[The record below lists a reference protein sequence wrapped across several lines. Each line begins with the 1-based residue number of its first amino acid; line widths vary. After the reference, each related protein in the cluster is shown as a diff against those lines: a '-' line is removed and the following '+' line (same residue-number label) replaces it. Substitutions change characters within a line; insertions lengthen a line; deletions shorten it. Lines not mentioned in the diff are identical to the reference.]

1 MFLLYLVYP
10 VLTTMAYMKQES
22 DAFLDM
28 HQDDACFMN
37 EYGVNNLQANHNILI
52 VDDDD
57 DIIECFKFIF
67 ECEGFK
73 IDCAHSPEEAL
84 EKARDKKYVIA
95 ILDYILPNMR
105 GDELAEKLSRIDDS
119 INLIFISGYTD
130 AEETITKKG
139 ISAYRFFMKPINPE
153 SLIDAIKSIAVEPHY
168 TYTPVPQTFTII

>member
-1 MFLLYLVYP
+1 
-10 VLTTMAYMKQES
+10 MKQES
-22 DAFLDM
+22 DALLDM
-28 HQDDACFMN
+28 HQEETCFMN
-37 EYGVNNLQANHNILI
+37 GYGVNNVHVNRNILI

-57 DIIECFKFIF
+57 DIIDCFKFIF

-84 EKARDKKYVIA
+84 EKARDNKYVIA

-105 GDELAEKLSRIDDS
+105 GDELAEKLSSIDDS

-153 SLIDAIKSIAVEPHY
+153 SLIDAIKSIAVEPPY
-168 TYTPVPQTFTII
+168 TFTPVPQTLAII